1 MAKVK
6 KEKFPDLNMAIVQY
20 ANRLSTRDIGLLSAK
35 AQDLLMLLLSGWRSR
50 NTTSLKLPAAEVKN
64 VLGMSGQR
72 DSIVD
77 DQTKIIKKLVRRSYI
92 EGESNGVFKAMA
104 LIPYVEYDL
113 QTGILTAECRP
124 ELLAIL
130 REHES
135 YTRFHLFVFT
145 SIRKKYSKN
154 LFRIFCRNYKGQF
167 TMSIAEFRK
176 EFGVSEKTTTSNLS
190 RTIKDAI
197 NDLENLQLFTA
208 IVFTPLYES
217 ARGNPLKAI
226 SFSYKVNQEKI
237 REILGQEQL
246 PGLADD
252 GAALPTQQ
260 AAPGEAAA
268 PAPMP
273 PAAAEKPLLTG
284 EDLIKPSAKQIL
296 QAIAADGL
304 AKSSGN
310 AGGGKRA
317 APEIP
322 HCPNCSGEMGIR
334 HGKNGWFLYC
344 KKCPKTISGKPLHK
358 MGLCF
363 DQEGRLSWL

>member
-1 MAKVK
+1 MVKVK
-6 KEKFPDLNMAIVQY
+6 RKEKLPDLNTAIVQY
-20 ANRLSTRDIGLLSAK
+20 ANRLSTTEVGLLNSR
-35 AQDLLMLLLSGWRSR
+35 AQDLFMMLLSGWRSG
-50 NTTSLKLPAAEVKN
+50 NTTSLKLTAAEVKK
-64 VLGMSGQR
+64 VLGFADLGN
-72 DSIVD
+72 SIVD

-113 QTGILTAECRP
+113 KTGVLTAECRP

-197 NDLENLQLFTA
+197 NDLEKLQLFTA

-226 SFSYKVNQEKI
+226 SFSYKVNQEKV
-237 REILGQEQL
+237 RELLGQEQL

-252 GAALPTQQ
+252 GAALPPKQ
-260 AAPGEAAA
+260 AAPGGKAA
-268 PAPMP
+268 PALVPV
-273 PAAAEKPLLTG
+273 AAEKPLLT
-284 EDLIKPSAKQIL
+284 EADLIKPSEEQIL

-304 AKSSGN
+304 GKPSGN
-310 AGGGKRA
+310 AGGRKPA
-317 APEIP
+317 AAEPP
-322 HCPNCSGEMGIR
+322 
-334 HGKNGWFLYC
+334 
-344 KKCPKTISGKPLHK
+344 KCPLCHAPLKKRRNNRTSEFFWGCSNFPKCTFSMDYH
-358 MGLCF
+358 G
-363 DQEGRLSWL
+363 D